1 MLLKNVPAVFPVPC
15 NREAGTT
22 DSDGSVSHPA
32 VILPQSVRSLRR
44 QFIEKQQMAHFT
56 WLFFHTADKSTS

>member
-1 MLLKNVPAVFPVPC
+1 MLLKNIPTVFPVPF
-15 NREAGTT
+15 NREPGST

-44 QFIEKQQMAHFT
+44 QFIEKQQMAHFI
-56 WLFFHTADKSTS
+56 WLFFHTADKSFS